1 MKTIRTSAN
10 IRRLALAAAIA
21 AVFLWGGRKVA
32 AFNPQPD
39 PPAFGLIAFDPYETM
54 RLNSTCPNV
63 TMNGV
68 PPSTCTVTLGF
79 ADVRGATIKQS
90 TYTLTPGDSASLDLT
105 AAEVTFEPNRAEIQP
120 SATATGGQAV
130 PSVEVF
136 DVASG
141 RTDVYVMPLPRL
153 GLIER

>member
-1 MKTIRTSAN
+1 MKTFRTSAN
-10 IRRLALAAAIA
+10 IRRLVLAATIA

-39 PPAFGLIAFDPYETM
+39 PPAFGLIAIDPNETM
-54 RLNSTCPNV
+54 RLNATCPNV
-63 TMNGV
+63 TLNGV
-68 PPSTCTVTLGF
+68 PPTPCAVTLGF
-79 ADVRGATIKQS
+79 ADSHGSLIKQS
-90 TYTLTPGDSASLDLT
+90 SYTLNPGDSTSLDLS
-105 AAEVTFEPNRAEIQP
+105 ASEVTFEPNRAEIQA
-120 SATATGGQAV
+120 SFTATQGLAV

-141 RTDVYVMPLPRL
+141 RTDVYVSPVPRL